1 MKRAWIARLSFWFA
15 GTASC
20 CAVLMGG
27 HPCFASNKKPAN
39 RTTRTPATL
48 PQSSSSSGRTKAP
61 GQKGVVARYGQAMQ
75 LYDAGKFAEAL
86 VAFDQIHRAY
96 PAHEPTTIQY
106 AKTLYRLD
114 RIPES
119 YNLFARVNPQYLD
132 PETSYEYGYAFYTQN
147 KFDGALYSFKRVPI
161 DHALYDL
168 ASYYGAMC
176 ALRLKRYAEA
186 EELLDKAVVL
196 PDKLARSKTLYQKHV
211 ASLRQLQEKTDL
223 ERASLEERQRIL
235 AEQNR
240 SRNQQPAAN
249 AQGAAPGQPS
259 SVANPYTHGGFFD
272 VVRVGKLKATKTS
285 QESDLHGY
293 SRRSY
298 ESQAGIF
305 SLSSGPLVPLPLKMD
320 QGRQAALGLQ
330 IDVAVT
336 SVTTTGIQQ
345 RLVAYEDSRDIVH
358 NLTEQLPKQTNNLAD
373 AGGSVWIESP
383 MPSGWWIGAN
393 GHLSFTYPNF
403 ERGLR
408 YGIRGGTAHLGW
420 KKDAKESWTMKLSG
434 TYDLIVD
441 SEAEPITSQGIADLA
456 IGTNTSFDMNITVGG
471 KYVVY
476 DYKLPLLP
484 GPDASTSGYGAIV
497 QKFPLGMKLSFNGI
511 FEQQKNYIVRDIGS
525 FASASADGQIL
536 TGAIKL
542 SAAPFSW
549 LTIEAKHS
557 RSQSTWDVLQP
568 ERGEAFKAATPSYT
582 ETTDL
587 MGSINLLF

>member
-1 MKRAWIARLSFWFA
+1 MRAPRATSQADATSRRAKA
-15 GTASC
+15 GA
-20 CAVLMGG
+20 A
-27 HPCFASNKKPAN
+27 
-39 RTTRTPATL
+39 
-48 PQSSSSSGRTKAP
+48 
-61 GQKGVVARYGQAMQ
+61 KGVVARYSQAMQ

-147 KFDGALYSFKRVPI
+147 KFDGALYSFKRVPV

-168 ASYYGAMC
+168 ASYYGAMS
-176 ALRLKRYAEA
+176 ALRLKRYGEA

-223 ERASLEERQRIL
+223 ERATQDERQRIL

-240 SRNQQPAAN
+240 TRTQQSAGTATNNAA
-249 AQGAAPGQPS
+249 GQQS
-259 SVANPYTHGGFFD
+259 STATGYVHGGFFE
-272 VVRVGKLKATKTS
+272 VVRIGKIKATKTS
-285 QESDLHGY
+285 QDSDLHGY
-293 SRRSY
+293 SRKSY
-298 ESQAGIF
+298 ESQAGTF
-305 SLSSGPLVPLPLKMD
+305 SLSSGPLVPLPLKID
-320 QGRQAALGLQ
+320 SGRQAALGLQ
-330 IDVAVT
+330 IDVSVT
-336 SVTTTGIQQ
+336 SVTTTGTQQ

-358 NLTEQLPKQTNNLAD
+358 NLTEQLPKQTNNLGD
-373 AGGSVWIESP
+373 AGASVWIESP

-393 GHLSFTYPNF
+393 GHLAFTYPNF
-403 ERGLR
+403 ERGQR

-420 KKDAKESWTMKLSG
+420 KKDAKESWTTKLTG

-441 SEAEPITSQGIADLA
+441 SEAEPVTSQSIADLA
-456 IGTNTSFDMNITVGG
+456 VATNTSFDMSITVGG

-476 DYKLPLLP
+476 DYKLLLLP
-484 GPDASTSGYGAIV
+484 GPDSSASVYGAIA
-497 QKFPLGMKLSFNGI
+497 QKFPLGMKLSINGI
-511 FEQQKNYIVRDIGS
+511 FEQQSNYVVRDVGS
-525 FASASADGQIL
+525 FTSAAADGQIV
-536 TGAIKL
+536 TGALKL

-557 RSQSTWDVLQP
+557 RSQSTWNVLQT
-568 ERGEAFKAATPSYT
+568 ERAEAFKAATPSYT